1 MVVAMSRRWVESWRD
16 DEFVRRART
25 EGYRARSAFKLA
37 ELDER
42 HRLVR
47 PGSTAVDLG
56 AAPGAWCQYLR
67 RRGASRVVA
76 IDLLPMEPIPGV
88 DFIQGDFREEAAL
101 AALLEGL
108 EPAGADL
115 VLSDLAPNMGGMKA
129 VDQPRAMHLAELA
142 LDLAGRVLVPGGSFV
157 VKVFHG
163 EGFDPFVREVREG
176 FDSVRIRKPR
186 ASRPR
191 SPEVYVVACGHRV

>member
-1 MVVAMSRRWVESWRD
+1 MSRRWVESWRD

-88 DFIQGDFREEAAL
+88 EFIQGDFREEVAL
-101 AALLEGL
+101 AALLESLGS
-108 EPAGADL
+108 PGADL
-115 VLSDLAPNMGGMKA
+115 VLSDLAPNMGGTKA

-142 LDLAGRVLVPGGSFV
+142 LDLAGRVLVPGGDFV

-176 FDSVRIRKPR
+176 FDSVRVRKPR

>member
-1 MVVAMSRRWVESWRD
+1 MSRRWVESWRD

-25 EGYRARSAFKLA
+25 AGYRARSAFKLA

-88 DFIQGDFREEAAL
+88 DFIQGDFREEAAI
-101 AALLEGL
+101 AAVLDGL
-108 EPAGADL
+108 GPAGADL
-115 VLSDLAPNMGGMKA
+115 VLSDLAPNMGGMRA

-142 LDLAGRVLVPGGSFV
+142 LDFAGQVLVAGGSFV

-163 EGFDPFVREVREG
+163 EGFDPFVRGVREG

-191 SPEVYVVACGHRV
+191 SPEVYVVAGGHRV

>member
-1 MVVAMSRRWVESWRD
+1 MSRRWVDSWRD

-108 EPAGADL
+108 GPGGADL

-142 LDLAGRVLVPGGSFV
+142 LDLAGRVLVPGGGFA

-176 FDSVRIRKPR
+176 FDSVRVRKPR

>member
-1 MVVAMSRRWVESWRD
+1 MSRRWVESWRD

-108 EPAGADL
+108 GPAGADL

-142 LDLAGRVLVPGGSFV
+142 LDLAGRVLAPGGSFV

-176 FDSVRIRKPR
+176 FDSVRTRKPR

>member
-1 MVVAMSRRWVESWRD
+1 MSRRWVESWRD

-56 AAPGAWCQYLR
+56 AAPGAWSQYLR

-101 AALLEGL
+101 AALLDGL
-108 EPAGADL
+108 GPAGADL

-142 LDLAGRVLVPGGSFV
+142 FDLAGRVLVAGGGFV

-163 EGFDPFVREVREG
+163 EGFDPFVRGVRES

>member
-1 MVVAMSRRWVESWRD
+1 MPRRRAASRRD
-16 DEFVRRART
+16 DEYARRARA
-25 EGYRARSAFKLA
+25 EGYRARSAYKLA

-42 HRLVR
+42 YRIVR
-47 PGSTAVDLG
+47 PGCTAVDLG

-76 IDLLPMEPIPGV
+76 IDRLPMAPIRGV
-88 DFIQGDFREEAAL
+88 DFLLGDFREEASL
-101 AALLEGL
+101 AALVEGL
-108 EPAGADL
+108 GSAGADL

-129 VDQPRAMHLAELA
+129 IDQPRAMHLAEMA
-142 LDLAGRVLVPGGSFV
+142 FDLAGRVLVPAGAFV
-157 VKVFHG
+157 VKVFQG
-163 EGFDPFVREVREG
+163 EGFDPFVREVRAG
-176 FDSVRIRKPR
+176 FETVRVRKPR

>member
-1 MVVAMSRRWVESWRD
+1 MSRRWVESWRD

-56 AAPGAWCQYLR
+56 AAPGAWCQFLR

-108 EPAGADL
+108 GPGGADL

>member
-1 MVVAMSRRWVESWRD
+1 MARRWVESWRD
-16 DEFVRRART
+16 DEYVQRARA
-25 EGYRARSAFKLA
+25 EGYRARSAYKLA
-37 ELDER
+37 ELDDR

-47 PGSTAVDLG
+47 PGCIALDLG
-56 AAPGAWCQYLR
+56 AAPGAWSQYLR

-76 IDLLPMEPIPGV
+76 LDLLPMEPVPGV
-88 DFIQGDFREEAAL
+88 DFIQGDFREEASL
-101 AALLEGL
+101 AALLGDL
-108 EPAGADL
+108 GPSGADL

-142 LDLAGRVLVPGGSFV
+142 FDLAGRVLVPAGSFV
-157 VKVFHG
+157 VKVFQG
-163 EGFDPFVREVREG
+163 EGFDPFMREVRAS
-176 FDSVRIRKPR
+176 FDTVRIRKPR

>member
-1 MVVAMSRRWVESWRD
+1 MKSWND
-16 DEFVRRART
+16 DEFVRRARV
-25 EGYRARSAFKLA
+25 EGYRARSVYKLA

-42 HRLVR
+42 YGLVDR
-47 PGSTAVDLG
+47 GCTAVDLG
-56 AAPGAWCQYLR
+56 AAPGAWSQYAR

-76 IDLLPMEPIPGV
+76 IDRLPMEPVTGV
-88 DFIQGDFREEAAL
+88 EFIHGDFRQDETLDAL
-101 AALLEGL
+101 IEILGSDAV
-108 EPAGADL
+108 DL
-115 VLSDLAPNMGGMKA
+115 VLSDLAPNLGGMKA

-142 LDLAGRVLVPGGSFV
+142 FELAGRILAPTGQFV

-163 EGFDPFVREVREG
+163 DGFDRYVRAVRSS
-176 FDSVRIRKPR
+176 FRTVRVRKPR

>member
-1 MVVAMSRRWVESWRD
+1 MARRWIESWRD

-42 HRLVR
+42 HQLVR

-76 IDLLPMEPIPGV
+76 IDLLPMEPLPGV

-108 EPAGADL
+108 GPGGADL

-129 VDQPRAMHLAELA
+129 VDQPRAMHLAELT
-142 LDLAGRVLVPGGSFV
+142 LELAGRVLVPGGGFV
-157 VKVFHG
+157 VKAFHG

>member
-1 MVVAMSRRWVESWRD
+1 MSRRWVESWRD

-67 RRGASRVVA
+67 RHGAARVVA

-88 DFIQGDFREEAAL
+88 DFIQGDFREETAL

-108 EPAGADL
+108 GPAGAGL

-176 FDSVRIRKPR
+176 FDSVRVRKPR